1 MTASFYINLFR
12 TPHDHVVLSD
22 HGAPHEAES
31 EALEDIVLHEAPI
44 GSRQALEYWCTLLRH
59 HDGELE
65 EVNLRRAAYE
75 RRSIKAG
82 QYESLPLPKLFH

>member
-12 TPHDHVVLSD
+12 TPHDHVVFSD
-22 HGAPHEAES
+22 HGAPHEVEQ
-31 EALEDIVLHEAPI
+31 EALEDIVLHEEPI

-65 EVNLRRAAYE
+65 EINLRRAAYE
-75 RRSIKAG
+75 RRSIMMGLPECK
-82 QYESLPLPKLFH
+82 PLPDLFH